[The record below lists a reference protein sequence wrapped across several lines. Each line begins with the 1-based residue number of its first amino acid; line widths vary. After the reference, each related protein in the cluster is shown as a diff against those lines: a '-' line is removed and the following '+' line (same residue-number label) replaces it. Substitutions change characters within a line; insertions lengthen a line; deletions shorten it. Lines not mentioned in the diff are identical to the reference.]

1 MSANLA
7 LALAM
12 WAQGLIVLA
21 IVPVLYQRRV
31 PRVMRGEI
39 KVRDV
44 ALDSSNWPED
54 ARQAANAYSN
64 QFELPVLF
72 FVAGGLLIWLGAGWW
87 ETALCWAFVIT
98 RGVHAYIHVTTNH
111 VFNRF
116 KAYAAGVGVIA
127 VLWLTLGVRLILAM
141 VV

>member
-87 ETALCWAFVIT
+87 EAALCWAFVIS

-127 VLWLTLGVRLILAM
+127 LIWLTLGVRLILAM